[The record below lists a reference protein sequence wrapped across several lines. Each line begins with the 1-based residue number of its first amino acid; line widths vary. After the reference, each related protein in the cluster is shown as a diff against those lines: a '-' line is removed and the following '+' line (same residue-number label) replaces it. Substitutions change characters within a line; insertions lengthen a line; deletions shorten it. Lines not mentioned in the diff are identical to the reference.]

1 MQQSVLYSDSLLD
14 VHPLPSCNYIL
25 NSDLIS
31 AQETHRVL
39 GIIVSSDLS
48 WREHMKNFLS
58 IALKLSDLF
67 DVHSAL
73 VTVLKPRRFFICPY
87 FIHSLHIVHR
97 FGVPTFWKRSSIV
110 RTNTSLN
117 DFTADYRSHLI
128 ALKILLL
135 MMQLEIYDVMLF
147 IRSLNGPTDA
157 FNIYDH
163 VTIHILALHILLTS
177 SWNMFCQEL
186 CKTFLLQQNA

>member
-1 MQQSVLYSDSLLD
+1 MQQSVLFSDSLLD

-73 VTVLKPRRFFICPY
+73 VTVLKPRRFF
-87 FIHSLHIVHR
+87 
-97 FGVPTFWKRSSIV
+97 VPSS
-110 RTNTSLN
+110 
-117 DFTADYRSHLI
+117 FTAY
-128 ALKILLL
+128 IL
-135 MMQLEIYDVMLF
+135 F
-147 IRSLNGPTDA
+147 TD
-157 FNIYDH
+157 
-163 VTIHILALHILLTS
+163 LAS
-177 SWNMFCQEL
+177 PPSE
-186 CKTFLLQQNA
+186 KDPAS